1 MILLDKL
8 SAVGELAKAGLAC
21 GLIEEVV
28 GTCCVCVC
36 VWEEVGRLVV
46 MGAYG
51 GRT

>member
-1 MILLDKL
+1 MLLDKL
-8 SAVGELAKAGLAC
+8 AAVGELAKAGLAC

-28 GTCCVCVC
+28 GTCCCVC
-36 VWEEVGRLVV
+36 VGRLVV